1 MKVDV
6 QEPRPRIYVV
16 APHGDVDMGSSPEVR
31 KALAPLFRKGTVH
44 VIVDLS
50 HVPYMDSSGIATL
63 IEGFQLSQKGAIRFT
78 LAGMNPS
85 VEAAFD
91 LAHLKDVFEVVPVVE
106 VALGEGGGA

>member
-6 QEPRPRIYVV
+6 QEPMPRVYVV
-16 APHGDVDMGSSPEVR
+16 VPHGDVDMGSSPDVR
-31 KALAPLFRKGTVH
+31 KALAPLFQKGTVQ

-50 HVPYMDSSGIATL
+50 QVPYMDSSGIATL
-63 IEGFQLSQKGAIRFT
+63 IEGFQRSQKGAIRFT

-91 LAHLKDVFEVVPVVE
+91 LAHLKDVFEVVPGVD
-106 VALGEGGGA
+106 VALGGRNKA